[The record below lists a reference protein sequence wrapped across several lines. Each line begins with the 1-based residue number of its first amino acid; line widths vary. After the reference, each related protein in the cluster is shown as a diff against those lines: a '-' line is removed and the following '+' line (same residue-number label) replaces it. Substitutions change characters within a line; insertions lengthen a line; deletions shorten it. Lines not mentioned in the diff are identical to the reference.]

1 MEKERIM
8 KKISVL
14 LCLLMAAVF
23 LFAACGSQNAATG
36 SMEESADTGAADEGA
51 SVINPADVACE
62 ARYFEN
68 DQLTVI
74 EQYDDQGRL
83 LSSEGDVSDEYH
95 YFEEYRATD
104 AAAAIDLGDLAEVEG
119 VSSTDCRQVYYRMLS
134 ESDALAAQ
142 PTYLAFG
149 YDENGAIKVTRLYYQ
164 TDEMEAPVVIYQV
177 VFDLNENGDAVHAVK
192 TAGNG
197 DVVFERDYTN
207 EYDGETLVAASIT
220 GTFYGNQVYQD
231 NTTVRDTLD
240 TPVSFSSRVE
250 YTHA

>member
-1 MEKERIM
+1 M
-8 KKISVL
+8 KKISAL

-23 LFAACGSQNAATG
+23 LFAACGSKDAPTG
-36 SMEESADTGAADEGA
+36 SLEGSAEVDVVDDGA
-51 SVINPADVACE
+51 SVIKPADVACE

-95 YFEEYRATD
+95 YYEEYRDTE
-104 AAAAIDLGDLAEVEG
+104 AAAAIDLGDLAEMED

-134 ESDALAAQ
+134 DSDALLAQ

-164 TDEMEAPVVIYQV
+164 TEEMEAPVVIYQV
-177 VFDLNENGDAVHAVK
+177 VFDLNENGDPEHAVK

-207 EYDGETLVAASIT
+207 EYDGETLTASAIT

-231 NTTVRDTLD
+231 NTTVRDTLE
-240 TPVSFSSRVE
+240 TPVSFQSRVE

>member
-1 MEKERIM
+1 MKRIT
-8 KKISVL
+8 VL

-23 LFAACGSQNAATG
+23 VFSACSSQNAADG
-36 SMEESADTGAADEGA
+36 SAEAEPTENVVDEGA

-62 ARYFEN
+62 ARYYED

-95 YFEEYRATD
+95 YYEEYRVTEGSGM
-104 AAAAIDLGDLAEVEG
+104 IDLGDLPAMEG
-119 VSSTDCRQVYYRMLS
+119 VARTECTQVYYHMLS
-134 ESDALAAQ
+134 ESEALVAQ

-149 YDENGAIKVTRLYYQ
+149 YAENGAIKVTRLYYQ
-164 TDEMEAPVVIYQV
+164 TAEMAAPVMLYQV
-177 VFDLNENGDAVHAVK
+177 VFDLDENGNTIHAVK

-197 DVVFERDYTN
+197 DVVFERDYVN
-207 EYDGETLVAASIT
+207 EYDGETLTASAIS

-231 NTTVRDTLD
+231 NTTVRETLD
-240 TPVSFSSRVE
+240 TPVFFTSRVE
-250 YTHA
+250 YTRG